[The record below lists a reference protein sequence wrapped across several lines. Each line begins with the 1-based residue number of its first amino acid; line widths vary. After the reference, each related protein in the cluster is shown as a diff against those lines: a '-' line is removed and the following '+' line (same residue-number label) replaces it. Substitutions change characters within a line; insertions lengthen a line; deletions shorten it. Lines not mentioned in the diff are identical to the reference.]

1 MNEPVRVQITWLPA
15 DRQWAIRAWDRH
27 GNMVESERTLRWE
40 LGRGDAAS
48 VASMALADY
57 PHAPLVTVEAE
68 GRVEVLR
75 DLSRGYRHRLD
86 ELAQLAVASE
96 HERLE
101 ALLSLAEA
109 LQQANPPRIGQRR
122 A

>member
-1 MNEPVRVQITWLPA
+1 M
-15 DRQWAIRAWDRH
+15 
-27 GNMVESERTLRWE
+27 ESERTLRWE

-57 PHAPLVTVEAE
+57 PHAPLVIIEAE
-68 GRVEVLR
+68 GMVEVLR

-86 ELAQLAVASE
+86 ELAQLYVASDQ
-96 HERLE
+96 ERLE
-101 ALLSLAEA
+101 SLLSLGEA
-109 LQQANPPRIGQRR
+109 LQRANPPRIGEPQ